1 MDSAVLTPRPCQEEA
16 TFYPLTLLPF
26 MSDLASDQRYGS
38 TSVCCPRCHPGSSA
52 HSSQCWKCPIPDEN
66 AMCQTWTT
74 RSTFRGL
81 YAPLRREAYFPVPK
95 VHSAFVHNGST
106 YILMDRI
113 DGKMLTCG
121 WSSRSA
127 GSKTKILTQLKRMVD
142 ELRSLPPP
150 SQRIS
155 DVNGGPLYD
164 DRFPRSSFAGPFNT
178 IHDFHFYLRD
188 GVQAPPDRIPA
199 IVRMISLQDRPWPM
213 PVFTH
218 GDLSGLNILV
228 RGDDVVGIIN
238 RESAG
243 WYPSDWEYSM
253 AWNGHPWNVLWKE
266 EVNKFLDATPEE
278 VKIETTRHR

>member
-1 MDSAVLTPRPCQEEA
+1 MDSAVLTPRPCQGEA
-16 TFYPLTLLPF
+16 TFYSLTLLPF

-127 GSKTKILTQLKRMVD
+127 ESKTKILTELKRMVD

-155 DVNGGPLYD
+155 DVNGVLYTTADFLVPHLPGHSTLFTTFTFIYAMACKPLQTISQ
-164 DRFPRSSFAGPFNT
+164 RSSG
-178 IHDFHFYLRD
+178 
-188 GVQAPPDRIPA
+188 
-199 IVRMISLQDRPWPM
+199 
-213 PVFTH
+213 
-218 GDLSGLNILV
+218 
-228 RGDDVVGIIN
+228 
-238 RESAG
+238 
-243 WYPSDWEYSM
+243 
-253 AWNGHPWNVLWKE
+253 
-266 EVNKFLDATPEE
+266 
-278 VKIETTRHR
+278 